1 MRRKTPLNVG
11 PGWSHSLPMPMPGV
25 PVSVTLDDAIGQTS
39 RLPTPPRVFFW
50 TELEHRCP
58 EGWGHLPS
66 VRPGVPPEAI
76 EAELGAWSRQYPEA
90 WLAVDLRVGSFPP
103 ATLTPLEE
111 LISTLRRPVL
121 IVIDEDEDPMLGP
134 RWVLP

>member
-1 MRRKTPLNVG
+1 
-11 PGWSHSLPMPMPGV
+11 
-25 PVSVTLDDAIGQTS
+25 
-39 RLPTPPRVFFW
+39 
-50 TELEHRCP
+50 
-58 EGWGHLPS
+58 
-66 VRPGVPPEAI
+66 
-76 EAELGAWSRQYPEA
+76 LGAWSRQYPEA

-121 IVIDEDEDPMLGP
+121 IIIDEDEDPMLGP